1 MPGSNSS
8 SSDEEEDLR
17 IKQLR
22 EVAVS
27 FDSLKQVEKDEK
39 PSSKRHQDCEDDP
52 NFFEVSPQFQE
63 FVAKKLRKKLDE

>member
-1 MPGSNSS
+1 MPRSSSS

-27 FDSLKQVEKDEK
+27 FETLVKNEKNEK
-39 PSSKRHQDCEDDP
+39 AMSKRSQEQAEDP
-52 NFFEVSPQFQE
+52 NSCEVTPEFQE
-63 FVAKKLRKKLDE
+63 FVAKKLSKKLDE